1 MSKRKACLHP
11 KCEVGLWWGC
21 RVVLVGDPQQL
32 PATVLSR
39 QAQLA
44 NMERSMFERFQKA
57 GCPVTMLSV
66 QYRMHPFIRQ
76 FPSQHFY
83 NNQLID
89 GWVTLGL
96 ATPCI
101 TQCVITMSSAV
112 LHRCG

>member
-1 MSKRKACLHP
+1 M
-11 KCEVGLWWGC
+11 
-21 RVVLVGDPQQL
+21 VLVGDPQQL

-89 GWVTLGL
+89 GWVTLIKSPHHTL
-96 ATPCI
+96 FLD
-101 TQCVITMSSAV
+101 MSSLYVV
-112 LHRCG
+112 LVACVWAKDMPLEP

>member
-1 MSKRKACLHP
+1 MTPNNADFSWLVLFLSFCSKCSGSATLKLLRATSRRWKFH
-11 KCEVGLWWGC
+11 VGC

-44 NMERSMFERFQKA
+44 NMERSMFERFQRA

-66 QYRMHPFIRQ
+66 QYRMHPSIRQ

-83 NNQLID
+83 NNQLQD
-89 GWVTLGL
+89 G
-96 ATPCI
+96 
-101 TQCVITMSSAV
+101 
-112 LHRCG
+112 

>member
-1 MSKRKACLHP
+1 MEVSCGVQGGVGGGPPAAASHRAVSTRKLLETMIQETNVPCL
-11 KCEVGLWWGC
+11 GC

-44 NMERSMFERFQKA
+44 NMERSMFERFQRA

-66 QYRMHPFIRQ
+66 QYRMHPSIRQ

-83 NNQLID
+83 NNQLQD
-89 GWVTLGL
+89 G
-96 ATPCI
+96 
-101 TQCVITMSSAV
+101 
-112 LHRCG
+112 